1 LESADVQLEKL
12 EKGYARI
19 TSRLENMLTIPSS
32 SKAVFSYKLLEKIN
46 AAMVPVWANSLMKN
60 EDEAVRHYAQERM
73 NELKG
78 LSVSDQY
85 VIRMDE
91 SKAAVS
97 EKNLLSKQELQLI
110 IENGGDIT
118 KARIQK
124 LTRSTNAN
132 DRHYAAELLLHT
144 SKDEGTSFLMEL
156 LNDSE
161 PKVRHTAI
169 KTSIKK
175 HNPEVI
181 NAVIENLGS
190 PVFGNQAM
198 NALVLIGSDTLA
210 ALDSS
215 FYRSGQG
222 TQMMLRIV
230 QVIGRIGGQ
239 RAREILWGKID
250 YPNKIVVSQ
259 VLLSL
264 GECGAGGHFSDNA
277 YKICI
282 GRTSPAIS

>member
-1 LESADVQLEKL
+1 
-12 EKGYARI
+12 
-19 TSRLENMLTIPSS
+19 
-32 SKAVFSYKLLEKIN
+32 
-46 AAMVPVWANSLMKN
+46 
-60 EDEAVRHYAQERM
+60 
-73 NELKG
+73 
-78 LSVSDQY
+78 
-85 VIRMDE
+85 MDE

-97 EKNLLSKQELQLI
+97 EKNLLSKLDLQLI
-110 IENGGDIT
+110 IDNGGDIT

-124 LTRSTNAN
+124 LTRSSNAN

-198 NALVLIGSDTLA
+198 NALVMIGADTLS
-210 ALDSS
+210 ALDAA
-215 FYRSGQG
+215 FYRSGQS
-222 TQMMLRIV
+222 TQMMLRVI

-239 RAREILWGKID
+239 RAREIL
-250 YPNKIVVSQ
+250 
-259 VLLSL
+259 
-264 GECGAGGHFSDNA
+264 
-277 YKICI
+277 
-282 GRTSPAIS
+282 